1 MTLDSRGDWVRTGYS
16 SNVTPDMDGAEVT
29 LFGWVQE
36 VRDLGGI
43 RFIILQDREG
53 TIQVTIPKKKVAPEV
68 LSKSDA
74 LQKRFSIGVK
84 GTVKKTA
91 MTPRGI
97 EVIPKEIRVFN
108 VAAEQLPI
116 DITGKTPAN
125 IEVRLDARALDLC
138 QEQNAAAFKVQHHAL
153 AAIRDF
159 LFEKGFLEVHTP
171 RIIASATE
179 GGAELFPVD
188 YFGRKAYLA
197 QSPQLYKEQLTM
209 SLEKVFEV
217 GPFFRAELSHTRR
230 HLSEFVSVDIEQAF
244 ANADDVM
251 SLLEQVIQHT
261 CKMVKEKCA
270 KELASLKYRATVP
283 EIPFKRFT
291 YDEILADLKE
301 QGVVI
306 PWGEDIP
313 TPAFRKM
320 GKSPTDLTRTKG
332 KVVGEPVQQDSGA
345 FSEKYSRYY
354 FITDWP
360 THSKAFYI
368 KPKDSKPELC
378 EGFDLMWRWIELVS
392 GGTRIAEK
400 NLLMERMKEKGL
412 NPDSFKYH
420 LQAFDYGMAPHAGWA
435 IGLER
440 LTMVL
445 TGKKNIREVSLY
457 PRDQT
462 RLTP

>member
-1 MTLDSRGDWVRTGYS
+1 MMLDSLGDWVRTCYTA
-16 SNVTPDMDGAEVT
+16 NVNPDMDGQEIT

-53 TIQVTIPKKKVAPEV
+53 TIQVTILKKKVAQEI
-68 LSKSDA
+68 LSKSDV

-84 GTVKKTA
+84 CIVKKTT

-97 EVIPKEIRVFN
+97 EVLPKEIKILN
-108 VAAEQLPI
+108 TAAEQLPL
-116 DITGKTPAN
+116 DISGKTPAN
-125 IEVRLDARALDLC
+125 IEVRLDARALDLSM
-138 QEQNAAAFKVQHHAL
+138 EQNAAVFRVQHHAL
-153 AAIRDF
+153 AAIRDY
-159 LFEKGFLEVHTP
+159 LFEKGFFEVHTP

-179 GGAELFPVD
+179 GGAELFSVD
-188 YFGRKAYLA
+188 YFGGKAYLA

-209 SLEKVFEV
+209 CQEKVFEV

-244 ANADDVM
+244 ANAEDVM
-251 SLLEQVIQHT
+251 KLLEQVIHHT
-261 CKMVKEKCA
+261 CKTVKEKCA
-270 KELASLKYRATVP
+270 KELSLLKYKVNVP
-283 EIPFKRFT
+283 ELPFKRFT
-291 YDEILADLKE
+291 YDEVLNDLKAA
-301 QGVVI
+301 GVAI

-313 TPAFRKM
+313 TPAFRTL
-320 GKSPTDLTRTKG
+320 GKERG
-332 KVVGEPVQQDSGA
+332 
-345 FSEKYSRYY
+345 YYY

-360 THSKAFYI
+360 THAKAFYI
-368 KPKDSKPELC
+368 KPRDGKPELC

-392 GGTRIAEK
+392 GGTRIADK
-400 NLLMERMKEKGL
+400 NLLIQRMKEKEL

-420 LQAFDYGMAPHAGWA
+420 LQAFDYGMPPHAGWA

-445 TGKKNIREVSLY
+445 TGRKNIREVSLY
-457 PRDQT
+457 PRDRV